1 MSRRNQRGGRRGGS
15 GGAAPRTNV
24 RTERIGSTLREI
36 IAEELRRIDDD
47 AVAYVTVTE
56 VDVDNELALARVY
69 LSTLDLSDEDIDGV
83 RAYEGRI
90 KKAIGRKAQI
100 RRVPELEFSVD
111 PALVAGTRVNEL
123 LSGMHDRDRA
133 FQEEE

>member
-1 MSRRNQRGGRRGGS
+1 M
-15 GGAAPRTNV
+15 

-36 IAEELRRIDDD
+36 IGEELRRIDDD
-47 AVAYVTVTE
+47 DVAYVTVTE

-69 LSTLDLSDEDIDGV
+69 LSTLDLSDDDIDGV

-100 RRVPELEFSVD
+100 RRVPELEFLVD

-123 LSGMHDRDRA
+123 LSGMHDGDRA
-133 FQEEE
+133 FQDAQEEE